1 MQEGFAE
8 GQTVSENR
16 LAWTE
21 MISDTLEVSLKDL
34 DGICRAKEVGM
45 QGKFTWWCKM
55 PKGKNERA
63 YLGRRKKSARATYIG
78 EKWTYFW
85 IFKK

>member
-45 QGKFTWWCKM
+45 QGKFT
-55 PKGKNERA
+55 
-63 YLGRRKKSARATYIG
+63 
-78 EKWTYFW
+78 
-85 IFKK
+85 